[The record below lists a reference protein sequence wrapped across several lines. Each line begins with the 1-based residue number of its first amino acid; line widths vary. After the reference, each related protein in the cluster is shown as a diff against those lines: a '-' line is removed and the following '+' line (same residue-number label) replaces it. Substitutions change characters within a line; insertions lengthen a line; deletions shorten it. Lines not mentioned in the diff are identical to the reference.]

1 MKHTIEI
8 EGLPEGWEPV
18 AFRVPEHL
26 EYYFSRYGFE
36 QATDEWPDRPAA
48 IIIQKTK
55 PREITLVETDEDN
68 AIDGDHYRVQAFMDA
83 GINIY
88 KQPKIW
94 RIKEE

>member
-1 MKHTIEI
+1 MNKHTIVI

-18 AFRVPEHL
+18 AFRVPEYL

-55 PREITLVETDEDN
+55 PREITLVETDIN
-68 AIDGDHYRVQAFMDA
+68 ADYGESRFIDLPGVEIKVRA
-83 GINIY
+83 N
-88 KQPKIW
+88 KIW
-94 RIKEE
+94 RVKEES